1 MHCLDGRYGMS
12 AKAFKDATV
21 AHLNQVAPV
30 TARAMFGGYGLY
42 LEGVMFAL
50 IAYEVLYFKVDEGNR
65 PDYEAAGMG
74 PFIYSR
80 DGRDM
85 VMSYYRI
92 PPDVYEDLGT
102 LYEWVEKSLAAARRG
117 KRKKRS

>member
-1 MHCLDGRYGMS
+1 MPS
-12 AKAFKDATV
+12 PESKAFKDTVV

-30 TARAMFGGYGLY
+30 TARAMFGGYGIY
-42 LEGVMFAL
+42 AEGVMFAL

-65 PDYEAAGMG
+65 ADYEAVGMG

-80 DGRDM
+80 DGKDM
-85 VMSYYRI
+85 VMSYYQI

-102 LYEWVEKSLAAARRG
+102 LSDWVDRALAAARRG
-117 KRKKRS
+117 KRKQRS